1 MAKDKTGFNPD
12 REQNEMR
19 HVEVELDFTPNALA
33 SVLYRQGDTVILVC
47 VTKERSLHA
56 GSPVTRPRAG
66 FTPSTACCP
75 AAPTVDSAASATV
88 RRAGR
93 RKSSASSPVHCAL
106 PWTLRRSARSPST
119 SIATC

>member
-47 VTKERSLHA
+47 VTKERSL
-56 GSPVTRPRAG
+56 PRW
-66 FTPSTACCP
+66 FPR
-75 AAPTVDSAASATV
+75 DATKGWDNSGD
-88 RRAGR
+88 A
-93 RKSSASSPVHCAL
+93 
-106 PWTLRRSARSPST
+106 
-119 SIATC
+119 